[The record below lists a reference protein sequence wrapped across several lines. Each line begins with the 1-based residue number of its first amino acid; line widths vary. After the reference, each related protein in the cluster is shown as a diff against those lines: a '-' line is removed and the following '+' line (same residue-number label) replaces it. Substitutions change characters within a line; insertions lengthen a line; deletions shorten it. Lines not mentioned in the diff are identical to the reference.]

1 MIYVSLTIPRL
12 SPSQKKKKKNYDFST
27 IKIISAFIHN
37 RIKAFMTFLCAGIQ
51 AFMTSMNHISDLK
64 AKAGDCEQDASV
76 WSDKIKR

>member
-1 MIYVSLTIPRL
+1 
-12 SPSQKKKKKNYDFST
+12 
-27 IKIISAFIHN
+27 
-37 RIKAFMTFLCAGIQ
+37 MTFLCAGIQ